1 MSDNPIMNIGDLAK
15 PATALIE
22 KIADA
27 GYILYEPRHI
37 REIAKAKAEASK
49 IQAESEIEIAKT
61 KAEVARIQAQS
72 ED

>member
-37 REIAKAKAEASK
+37 REIAKAKA
-49 IQAESEIEIAKT
+49 
-61 KAEVARIQAQS
+61 
-72 ED
+72 